1 MGFFFFF
8 DKSEALANFSSGFN
22 AFLLRKNLKVPAVAK
37 DLGLNTSSVYVWK
50 SGRGFPDF
58 QTLFKLFEM
67 GMTLKEMF
75 GERLALTI
83 ENSGDLF
90 NDLMKEIERLNK
102 EIKEKDEKIIKLESE
117 KVAQQQNAIFENPE
131 FKAGVKRAL
140 EDLKKNGLI

>member
-50 SGRGFPDF
+50 SGRGFTDF

-83 ENSGDLF
+83 ENSGD
-90 NDLMKEIERLNK
+90 
-102 EIKEKDEKIIKLESE
+102 
-117 KVAQQQNAIFENPE
+117 
-131 FKAGVKRAL
+131 
-140 EDLKKNGLI
+140 